1 MINYNYGNILL
12 VLSGNSLMLFKDNKT
27 VQKLVV
33 FSSAVVLATI
43 TNQPVV
49 YAQEIPESIIDS
61 VETLNPEIELEI
73 LDFRVGETELTG
85 YTSPEHTVSAKIEE
99 NTISTISD
107 AEGKFIFE
115 IPPQQENA
123 IITIEV
129 SVETVKVLSSLDYV
143 VMINEVNPK
152 LTEKIPENVEETV
165 EPIENLVMVDPIEPV
180 VEEKVTPEQEVST

>member
-12 VLSGNSLMLFKDNKT
+12 VLSGGSLMLFKNNKI
-27 VQKLVV
+27 VQTLVV

-49 YAQEIPESIIDS
+49 YAREIPESIIDS

-85 YTSPEHTVSAKIEE
+85 YTSPEHTFSAKIEE

-143 VMINEVNPK
+143 VVINEVNPK

-165 EPIENLVMVDPIEPV
+165 EPIENLVMVDPIVPV

>member
-1 MINYNYGNILL
+1 
-12 VLSGNSLMLFKDNKT
+12 LSFT
-27 VQKLVV
+27 
-33 FSSAVVLATI
+33 
-43 TNQPVV
+43 
-49 YAQEIPESIIDS
+49 PETS

-129 SVETVKVLSSLDYV
+129 SVVTVKVLSSLDYV